1 MAFSGPAR
9 IITTYFNKS
18 AHMTIPLIQKQI
30 FTYIF
35 CLWLIYTFF
44 SILEFYF
51 ALFLPTMT
59 ITPTFYEDIVSCFR
73 EWAKT

>member
-30 FTYIF
+30 FTLLF
-35 CLWLIYTFF
+35 LFVVDLHFF

-59 ITPTFYEDIVSCFR
+59 INPTFYE
-73 EWAKT
+73 K